1 MHDTT
6 GITPY
11 RMVFGEEIRLP
22 VELVTENVNC
32 EEQRISTPAEYI
44 RILESSL
51 SELYDIV
58 RDVTG
63 KEVNRQKR
71 YYDRNVRVVNYDIGD
86 LVRRNQRKIIKGT
99 KSSKLTRN
107 WTGPWYIV
115 KRLSDVLYQIRHSK
129 TSKPVIIHA
138 DNLQP

>member
-1 MHDTT
+1 MRLKN
-6 GITPY
+6 PWLAK
-11 RMVFGEEIRLP
+11 MIR
-22 VELVTENVNC
+22 T
-32 EEQRISTPAEYI
+32 
-44 RILESSL
+44 LESSR

-107 WTGPWYIV
+107 WTGTWYIV